1 MLFLRSIKSLT
12 FKLMLFKPTR
22 NILVGFLLGRHR
34 TLKNL
39 NIMKKFVYT
48 LALIFTLGISFNSV
62 QAADKPAKNPTEL
75 TAEQSVQLERIKTR
89 VEEIRDM
96 DKSNLTKAERKALRS
111 ELKEL
116 KGQARAISGGVYLS
130 VGAIIIIIL
139 LLILIL

>member
-1 MLFLRSIKSLT
+1 MLFRT
-12 FKLMLFKPTR
+12 YQ
-22 NILVGFLLGRHR
+22 NILVGFLLSRGR
-34 TLKNL
+34 TLKKL
-39 NIMKKFVYT
+39 DIMKKFIYT
-48 LALIFTLGISFNSV
+48 LALIFALGISFNSA

-75 TAEQSVQLERIKTR
+75 TAEQAVKLERIKTR

-111 ELKEL
+111 ELREL
-116 KGQARAISGGVYLS
+116 KGQARAVSGGVYLS